1 MFFNILALTP
11 LLERFEAEN
20 GSLPTLLLFT
30 GRSFPSSS
38 GQLLLC
44 LTSLL
49 AFGLLPGGSYTLIER
64 FIFRS
69 NTAVQGAR

>member
-1 MFFNILALTP
+1 MALCRLCSSLQAVRLSHSVQFF
-11 LLERFEAEN
+11 
-20 GSLPTLLLFT
+20 S
-30 GRSFPSSS
+30 
-38 GQLLLC
+38 C

>member
-1 MFFNILALTP
+1 MVLSRLCSSLQAVRLSHSLQLAL
-11 LLERFEAEN
+11 R
-20 GSLPTLLLFT
+20 
-30 GRSFPSSS
+30 
-38 GQLLLC
+38 
-44 LTSLL
+44 LTKLL